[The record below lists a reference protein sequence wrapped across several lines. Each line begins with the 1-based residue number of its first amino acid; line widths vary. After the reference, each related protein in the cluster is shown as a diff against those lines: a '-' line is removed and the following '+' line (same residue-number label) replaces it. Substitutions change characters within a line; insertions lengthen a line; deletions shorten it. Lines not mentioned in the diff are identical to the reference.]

1 MKAAAAAR
9 GMDAGARRRLLTLF
23 AMTATVMQAIDST
36 IANVALPYMQASLS
50 ATLDQI
56 SWVLTSYIVAA
67 AIMTTPVGW
76 MSDRFGRKKLFVLF
90 AAGFTGASVLCALA
104 QNIEQIVLFRLMQG
118 VFGAALVPL
127 SQAVMLDIYPPQQ
140 RAQAMA
146 IWGMGVTLGPIM
158 GPTLGGYLTEYFSWH
173 WVFLI
178 NLPIGIV
185 TVLGLM
191 AFMDET
197 KPRDSLRF
205 DWFGFLALALGIGAF
220 QLMLDRGEQVGWF
233 SSTETWISAIVAGV
247 GFYYFFAHSLTTDE
261 PFVRFAIFK
270 DKNYVIGCV
279 FMVVVGVVLFST
291 MALIVPFLQN
301 MQGYPL
307 TTTGIVLG
315 SRGVGTLVAML
326 CLSRLMRWVEARYVV
341 LIGLILTA
349 AMLHE
354 MISFNADTSQRTIF
368 VTGTIQGFGLGFIFM
383 PLSTVAFTTLPSH
396 LRTDGTAIFTLIRNI
411 SSSIGISIVIANL
424 TRTTT
429 EMHARLGE
437 FINPFN
443 MALQTPDV
451 ARVLDLGTDAGRA
464 LADQMITRQAAYIA
478 YSNDFTLLMWLTILS
493 MPFVLGIGRMHGQKR
508 TPSGAPGA
516 APAH

>member
-1 MKAAAAAR
+1 MNAAAAGGGGAPN
-9 GMDAGARRRLLTLF
+9 ARRGLLTVC

-76 MSDRFGRKKLFVLF
+76 MSDRFGRKKLFIIC
-90 AAGFTGASVLCALA
+90 AAGFTIASALCALA
-104 QNIEQIVLFRLMQG
+104 QNIEQIVLYRLMQG

-127 SQAVMLDIYPPQQ
+127 SQAVMLDIYPPSQ
-140 RAQAMA
+140 RAHAMA

-185 TVLGLM
+185 TVFGLL

-197 KPRDSLRF
+197 KPREHLRF
-205 DWFGFLALALGIGAF
+205 DWFGFLSLALGIGAF

-233 SSTETWISAIVAGV
+233 SSTETWISASVAGI
-247 GFYYFFAHSLTTDE
+247 GFYYFFAHSFTTTE

-270 DKNYVIGCV
+270 DRNYVIGCV
-279 FMVVVGVVLFST
+279 FMVVVGMVLFST

-315 SRGVGTLVAML
+315 SRGCGTLVAML
-326 CLSRLMRWVEARYVV
+326 CLSRVMRHIEARYCV
-341 LIGLILTA
+341 LLGLVLTA

-354 MISFNADTSQRTIF
+354 MIYFGADTSQRTIF

-429 EMHARLGE
+429 AMHARLSE

-443 MALQTPDV
+443 NALQAPDV
-451 ARVLDLGTDAGRA
+451 ARALDLTTDTGRA
-464 LADQMITRQAAYIA
+464 MADQLLTQQATYIA

-493 MPFVLGIGRMHGQKR
+493 MPFVFGISKMHGPR
-508 TPSGAPGA
+508 PP
-516 APAH
+516 APATAAAAAH

>member
-1 MKAAAAAR
+1 MP
-9 GMDAGARRRLLTLF
+9 GGRRALLTF
-23 AMTATVMQAIDST
+23 CAMTATVMQAIDST

-50 ATLDQI
+50 ATYDQI

-76 MSDRFGRKKLFVLF
+76 MSDRFGRKKLFVIF
-90 AAGFTGASVLCALA
+90 SAGFTIASVLCSLA

-140 RAQAMA
+140 RAQAMS

-158 GPTLGGYLTEYFSWH
+158 GPTLGGYLTDYFSWH

-185 TVLGLM
+185 TVFGLL

-197 KPRDSLRF
+197 KPREHLRF

-233 SSTETWISAIVAGV
+233 SSTETWISATASGI

-270 DKNYVIGCV
+270 DRNYVIGCV
-279 FMVVVGVVLFST
+279 FMVVVGFVLFST

-315 SRGVGTLVAML
+315 SRGCGTLIAML
-326 CLSRLMRWVEARYVV
+326 FLSRVMRYIEARTCV
-341 LIGLILTA
+341 LIGLALTA
-349 AMLHE
+349 WMLHE
-354 MISFNADTSQRTIF
+354 MIYFTADTSQRTIF

-383 PLSTVAFTTLPSH
+383 PLSTVAFTTLPTH

-411 SSSIGISIVIANL
+411 SSSVGISIVIANL
-424 TRTTT
+424 SRTTT
-429 EMHARLGE
+429 ELHAYLSQ
-437 FINPFN
+437 FISPFN
-443 MALQTPDV
+443 DALQTADV
-451 ARVLDLGTDAGRA
+451 ARTLDLSTDTGRA
-464 LADQMITRQAAYIA
+464 LADQMLTQQAAYIA
-478 YSNDFTLLMWLTILS
+478 YSNDFALLMWLTIAS
-493 MPFVLGIGRMHGQKR
+493 MPFVLGIGKLHGPQR
-508 TPSGAPGA
+508 SAPPSA
-516 APAH
+516 ATAAASAAH

>member
-1 MKAAAAAR
+1 MNAAAPGGAPAAR
-9 GMDAGARRRLLTLF
+9 RALLTVC

-76 MSDRFGRKKLFVLF
+76 LSDRFGRKKLFVIC
-90 AAGFTGASVLCALA
+90 ASGFTIASALCALA
-104 QNIEQIVLFRLMQG
+104 QNIEQIVMFRLMQG

-127 SQAVMLDIYPPQQ
+127 SQAVMLDIYPAHQ
-140 RAQAMA
+140 RAQAMS

-158 GPTLGGYLTEYFSWH
+158 GPTLGGYLTDYFSWH

-178 NLPIGIV
+178 NLPIGLV
-185 TVLGLM
+185 TVFGLL

-197 KPRDSLRF
+197 RPRENLRF

-233 SSTETWISAIVAGV
+233 SATETWIAATASCV

-261 PFVRFAIFK
+261 PFVRFAIFT

-301 MQGYPL
+301 LQGYPL

-315 SRGVGTLVAML
+315 SRGCGTLIAML
-326 CLSRLMRWVEARYVV
+326 ALSRIMRYIEARTCV
-341 LIGLILTA
+341 LIGLALTA
-349 AMLHE
+349 WMLHE
-354 MISFNADTSQRTIF
+354 MVYFNANTSQQTIF

-383 PLSTVAFTTLPSH
+383 PLATVAFTTLPSH

-424 TRTTT
+424 SRTTT
-429 EMHARLGE
+429 EMHAYLSA
-437 FINPFN
+437 FISPFN
-443 MALQTPDV
+443 DALRAPDV
-451 ARVLDLGTDAGRA
+451 ARTLDLSTDTGRA
-464 LADQMITRQAAYIA
+464 LADQLLTQQAAYIA
-478 YSNDFTLLMWLTILS
+478 YSNDFALLMWLTIAS
-493 MPFVLGIGRMHGQKR
+493 MPFVFGIAKMHGASSPR
-508 TPSGAPGA
+508 AGGA
-516 APAH
+516 AAAAH